1 MPYLKEGQFR
11 RTPTFGAGES
21 DDSPPAAPAKQETA
35 GSKALAWIKTN
46 WAYLAGALG
55 VLIVLS
61 LMLYFYKKGMLFASS
76 FVGASSIY

>member
-11 RTPTFGAGES
+11 RTPTFGDETPETN
-21 DDSPPAAPAKQETA
+21 PPETT
-35 GSKALAWIKTN
+35 GSKAMAWIKKN

-61 LMLYFYKKGMLFASS
+61 LMLYFYKKGMLFGSS
-76 FVGASSIY
+76 FGGVSSIY

>member
-11 RTPTFGAGES
+11 RTPTFGAAEGDET
-21 DDSPPAAPAKQETA
+21 PAAPTNTETA
-35 GSKALAWIKTN
+35 GSKALAWIKKN

-76 FVGASSIY
+76 FGGASSIY